1 MLQEM
6 RLAAPGIANY
16 VDWVASWNI
25 VRADDKPLAR
35 INLIH
40 DLLTRLEFK
49 GKNRQ
54 ADLPN
59 PEIVFGFHVDA
70 VGNGLLAK

>member
-16 VDWVASWNI
+16 VDWVASWTI

-35 INLIH
+35 INLIR
-40 DLLTRLEFK
+40 DLLALLDFG
-49 GKNRQ
+49 GKDRK
-54 ADLPN
+54 ADIPN
-59 PEIVFGFHVDA
+59 PEIVFGFRADA
-70 VGNGLLAK
+70 ISDGPLAQ